1 MKLPLRRKR
10 DGSNPAPE
18 TGAPPGPGVAFGLEQ
33 GPAPDATPNGTPNG
47 TATEAASGA
56 PAPAGRASKFTRS
69 GAGQPA
75 PSASVN
81 LLPPE
86 IRLRAA
92 GRRAQIQG
100 GLVVVVALLILI
112 AAFASSSV
120 GKTSAEVELGEAQ
133 RKLAAVEVERN
144 RYRDVPGV
152 YAAIAA
158 ARAELA
164 TAMSEEVLFS
174 TLLAN
179 LVRIVPAPADMT
191 TVKYTVSG
199 ADPKSKAQPT
209 LAPGRPAT
217 YGTAG
222 FTGRTTSMQSVAAVL
237 DAIAAAPE
245 YTDVRLDGAQRG
257 GEKGDEHVEFTIS
270 AQLTDKALSHRFQND
285 PALAPSA
292 TASGSPSG
300 GKP

>member
-1 MKLPLRRKR
+1 MRLPLRRKR
-10 DGSNPAPE
+10 DESTPTPEAGSL
-18 TGAPPGPGVAFGLEQ
+18 PGPAFGLESSPAA
-33 GPAPDATPNGTPNG
+33 GGSPDGNDAGVSSELAPESPAPT
-47 TATEAASGA
+47 
-56 PAPAGRASKFTRS
+56 GRLSKSNRP
-69 GAGQPA
+69 GAGGSA
-75 PSASVN
+75 PSVGVN

-92 GRRAQIQG
+92 SRRAQIQG
-100 GLVVVVALLILI
+100 GLVVVVALLVLI

-133 RKLAAVEVERN
+133 RKLAAVEVERG

-179 LVRIVPAPADMT
+179 LVRIVPAPAAMT
-191 TVKYTVSG
+191 SVNYTVSG
-199 ADPKSKAQPT
+199 ADPKSKAKSPP
-209 LAPGRPAT
+209 APGQQAT

-222 FTGRTTSMQSVAAVL
+222 FTGRTTSMQGVAAVL
-237 DAIAAAPE
+237 DAITAAPE

-292 TASGSPSG
+292 SASAPPPA
-300 GKP
+300 GKS